1 MVVDEQADLRLNYVA
16 DKIQIKIIKL
26 TPQQQ
31 LKQNQS
37 KSIRWC
43 FALMFKTLHQYLFG
57 FSALCILICLLKS
70 PASLNHIDCICF
82 TFLHCVFSNVSSI
95 DLPERTHNQTGCIS
109 LTFLH
114 CVFSYGSSKSLG
126 QCMQSRIGCI
136 CLTFPHCVFL
146 NVSSICLPCKRHSHT
161 ACTSWP
167 VTYFRRS
174 HKNYCIVIVFM
185 ILLHH
190 YQVGSEETKAFP
202 QHYQLTFSGHWT
214 FKITFSWK

>member
-82 TFLHCVFSNVSSI
+82 TFLHCVFSNGSSNR
-95 DLPERTHNQTGCIS
+95 LPEKMH
-109 LTFLH
+109 
-114 CVFSYGSSKSLG
+114 
-126 QCMQSRIGCI
+126 SRIGCI
-136 CLTFPHCVFL
+136 HMTYISVRFQIWRSKVALVAFVWLFSTVCFQMSPQIACLGR
-146 NVSSICLPCKRHSHT
+146 SK
-161 ACTSWP
+161 
-167 VTYFRRS
+167 VTLVAWGN
-174 HKNYCIVIVFM
+174 K
-185 ILLHH
+185 L
-190 YQVGSEETKAFP
+190 
-202 QHYQLTFSGHWT
+202 
-214 FKITFSWK
+214 

>member
-1 MVVDEQADLRLNYVA
+1 MGAIQMVVDEQADLRLNYVA

-82 TFLHCVFSNVSSI
+82 TFLHCVFSNVS
-95 DLPERTHNQTGCIS
+95 
-109 LTFLH
+109 
-114 CVFSYGSSKSLG
+114 
-126 QCMQSRIGCI
+126 
-136 CLTFPHCVFL
+136 
-146 NVSSICLPCKRHSHT
+146 
-161 ACTSWP
+161 
-167 VTYFRRS
+167 
-174 HKNYCIVIVFM
+174 
-185 ILLHH
+185 
-190 YQVGSEETKAFP
+190 
-202 QHYQLTFSGHWT
+202 
-214 FKITFSWK
+214 